1 MNTRNKKLLFTMIT
15 STMLSCPVWAADTT
29 GYDAATG
36 QQVENTV
43 SSTKMSAQEE
53 AKPAAVNAVIT
64 SPNSQETA
72 EAIKQMNNWQRSQV
86 VRLQNQFVPQQN
98 KNRSKRLRKP
108 KKNEKIR

>member
-1 MNTRNKKLLFTMIT
+1 MNTRNKKLLLTMIT

-72 EAIKQMNNWQRSQV
+72 EAIKSCQR
-86 VRLQNQFVPQQN
+86 L
-98 KNRSKRLRKP
+98 L
-108 KKNEKIR
+108 EE